1 MITISALI
9 KKARDFYGDVTI
21 RYANPILYV
30 VVLDDGFK
38 LQGEDQRLVS
48 FALKVGCDPEDLT
61 AIALNAEVSLLLLT
75 KEEFEE
81 GYSFVLE
88 QGRGGHWLPLF
99 DKQLRD
105 EWSDSN
111 IKNENGCIPL
121 HFYGFKGGQARST
134 VLCMLARSLAESGYK
149 VLLIDAD
156 IEAPSLHVMFGIA
169 PATLS
174 SSFLGICTREVDVEP
189 AAAEITPAGGSIDL
203 IVTSPAIEDFEMDFA
218 SFVIRASMDSSIVE
232 RGVGRIAEYAGVGSI
247 GSEDTKYD
255 YIIFDHRTGLSSS
268 VLPIISACPGSV
280 VINVRPDGLSD
291 GQGSIVDALLSANT
305 TAPGAFV
312 CFSLDPEKRKDAAS
326 ESEEKIREKLLY
338 KMADAISRGAESASP
353 DELDGFL
360 DDYFV
365 PWFHDRAFLGGAIVK
380 LDEISKDNIDS
391 ILQIRRVLGIP
402 NQSPLRD
409 CGVDESIEIVGDVGV
424 TSPSGALDTGWFVE
438 TPDVTRLLQ
447 PSLPSFYIYGRK
459 GTGKTRLF
467 KELAVRG
474 LGRPLHSAA
483 DFNAGGLQAQSASEI
498 ELLDAVAG
506 DYQLFWWALLAAD
519 LSAISNGTTIQ
530 AELDN
535 MLLGGVTGLKSSA
548 SLSSVS
554 RLAKQLSSKHT
565 FLIDGVETAVDA
577 SKTVSFVEALFRF
590 LSTIQNDITFVE
602 NIKFKVF
609 IRSDLPVGVQNVEQQ
624 VHGRKVDL
632 RWDENSIFHYVLAE
646 LVRTQWFVS
655 NFSDVCQ
662 IIDEKRRLVR
672 TGGLDREEY
681 EELLLRVFPQK
692 LRRNNLSTMTFLRT
706 YFSDAAG
713 EGDSRSSFYPRVFG
727 SFLSKVAEIGR
738 ARGDSALDVDQR
750 VSHDVVLEAFEHAA
764 RDFINEVKQE
774 LNFALNIGVTAAE
787 NRQHVSDLL
796 ESFSGLPTPFELDKC
811 VEVLASKLPSPFNPK
826 VVRDCLRRMK
836 DMGIFED
843 HPADPRKWRA
853 GRLFKEG
860 LRMKYVRK

>member
-9 KKARDFYGDVTI
+9 KKARHFYADVTV
-21 RYANPILYV
+21 RYANPILYI
-30 VVLDDGFK
+30 VVLDESFR
-38 LQGEDQRLVS
+38 LQGEDHRVES
-48 FALKVGCDPEDLT
+48 FALKAECDPEELT
-61 AIALNAEVSLLLLT
+61 AIALHAEVSLLLLT

-105 EWSDSN
+105 EWSESN
-111 IKNENGCIPL
+111 AKNESGCTPL

-134 VLCMLARSLAESGYK
+134 VLCMLARSLADSGYN
-149 VLLIDAD
+149 VLLVDAD

-174 SSFLGICTREVDVEP
+174 SSLLGICSRDVDVEP
-189 AAAEITPAGGSIDL
+189 VAAEITLAGGSIDL
-203 IVTSPAIEDFEMDFA
+203 IVTSPAIDDFEMDFA
-218 SFVIRASMDSSIVE
+218 SFVIRASMDSSIIE
-232 RGVGRIAEYAGVGSI
+232 RGVSRIAQYAGVGNLESGDI
-247 GSEDTKYD
+247 KYD
-255 YIIFDHRTGLSSS
+255 FIIFDHRTGLSSS
-268 VLPIISACPGSV
+268 VLPIVSACPGSV

-326 ESEEKIREKLLY
+326 EAEEKIREKLLY
-338 KMADAISRGAESASP
+338 KMADAISRGAENASP

-365 PWFHDRAFLGGAIVK
+365 PWFHDRAFLGGATVK

-402 NQSPLRD
+402 NQSPLKDARYIE
-409 CGVDESIEIVGDVGV
+409 GPDERVSVS
-424 TSPSGALDTGWFVE
+424 SPSGALDTGWFVE

-467 KELAVRG
+467 KELASRG

-483 DFNAGGLQAQSASEI
+483 DFNAGGLQAQSADEI
-498 ELLDAVAG
+498 NLLDTVSG

-519 LSAISNGTTIQ
+519 LSAIANTTTIQ
-530 AELDN
+530 VELGR
-535 MLLGGVTGLKSSA
+535 MLLDGVESLKKHA
-548 SLSSVS
+548 SLSNVS
-554 RLAKQLSSKHT
+554 KLAKQLTLKHT

-646 LVRTQWFVS
+646 LVRTEWFVI
-655 NFSDVCQ
+655 NFSDVCNA
-662 IIDEKRRLVR
+662 IDGKRRLVR
-672 TGGLDREEY
+672 TGGLEREEY

-727 SFLSKVAEIGR
+727 SFLSKVAEIGK
-738 ARGDSALDVDQR
+738 ARGASALDVDQR
-750 VSHDVVLEAFEHAA
+750 VSHDVVLEAFEYAA

-774 LNFALNIGVTAAE
+774 LNFALNIGATAAE

-796 ESFSGLPTPFELDKC
+796 ESFSGLPTPFELDRC
-811 VEVLASKLPSPFNPK
+811 VDVLSGKLPSPFSSK

>member
-1 MITISALI
+1 LAAVAL
-9 KKARDFYGDVTI
+9 
-21 RYANPILYV
+21 
-30 VVLDDGFK
+30 
-38 LQGEDQRLVS
+38 S
-48 FALKVGCDPEDLT
+48 S
-61 AIALNAEVSLLLLT
+61 EVSLLLLT
-75 KEEFEE
+75 KEELQED
-81 GYSFVLE
+81 YAFVLE

-111 IKNENGCIPL
+111 VKSVGGCTPL

-134 VLCMLARSLAESGYK
+134 VLCMLARSLADSGYN
-149 VLLIDAD
+149 VLLVDAD
-156 IEAPSLHVMFGIA
+156 IEAPSLHLMFGIA
-169 PATLS
+169 PTTLG
-174 SSFLGICTREVDVEP
+174 SSFLGVCTRDGDVEP
-189 AAAEITPAGGSIDL
+189 ASAETTFAGGSIDL
-203 IVTSPAIEDFEMDFA
+203 IVTSPAIDDFEMDFA
-218 SFVIRASMDSSIVE
+218 SFVIRATMDSSVIE
-232 RGVGRIAEYAGVGSI
+232 RGVSRIAQYAGVGADA
-247 GSEDTKYD
+247 GDAKYD

-268 VLPIISACPGSV
+268 VLPIVSACPGSV

-291 GQGSIVDALLSANT
+291 GQGSIVDALLSANF

-312 CFSLDPEKRKDAAS
+312 CFSLDPEKRKDAVS
-326 ESEEKIREKLLY
+326 EAEERIREKLLY
-338 KMADAISRGAESASP
+338 KMADAISRGAENASP

-365 PWFHDRAFLGGAIVK
+365 PWFHDRAFLGGSVVK
-380 LDEISKDNIDS
+380 LNDISKDNIDS
-391 ILQIRRVLGIP
+391 ILQLRRVLGVP
-402 NQSPLRD
+402 NQSPIRD
-409 CGVDESIEIVGDVGV
+409 VEDFNEAADAVSV

-467 KELAVRG
+467 KELVSRG

-483 DFNAGGLQAQSASEI
+483 DFNIGGLQAQSASEI
-498 ELLDAVAG
+498 ELLDAISG

-519 LSAISNGTTIQ
+519 LSAILNDTNIQVELNG
-530 AELDN
+530 
-535 MLLGGVTGLKSSA
+535 MLLNGVDGLKKSA

-554 RLAKQLSSKHT
+554 RLAKQLTSKYT

-590 LSTIQNDITFVE
+590 LSTMQNDITFVE

-632 RWDENSIFHYVLAE
+632 RWDESSIFHYVLAE
-646 LVRTQWFVS
+646 VVRTQWFES
-655 NFSDVCQ
+655 NFSDVCRV
-662 IIDEKRRLVR
+662 IDENRRLVR
-672 TGGLDREEY
+672 TGGLEREVY
-681 EELLLRVFPQK
+681 EELLLRIFPQK

-738 ARGDSALDVDQR
+738 ARGASALDVDQR

-796 ESFSGLPTPFELDKC
+796 ESFGGLPTPFELDKC